1 MPRILW
7 VLYTNYTLE
16 FLVFPGIVEEIGLS
30 VKRYSNGEMELTRQP
45 NGDKNF
51 QTSRSK

>member
-1 MPRILW
+1 MLRILW

-30 VKRYSNGEMELTRQP
+30 VLKDILMVKWN
-45 NGDKNF
+45 
-51 QTSRSK
+51 

>member
-16 FLVFPGIVEEIGLS
+16 FLVFPGIVEKLVYQLKDILML
-30 VKRYSNGEMELTRQP
+30 KWN
-45 NGDKNF
+45 
-51 QTSRSK
+51 